1 MSALTSSIDSIVM
14 PDWLRAELEG
24 NDSAL
29 APANLAALAQA
40 QILEWGLPTL
50 RDEEWRWTNLRPI
63 ARLSTN
69 APHTGV
75 EASAQNHRL
84 QPDLSATIP
93 HALVIRFVGGQLQP
107 LPQNLPA
114 GLTLTRLTEVGEA
127 DRAAAFA
134 PSAQDRNDALLA
146 LNTAYATDGLL
157 LDIAANTVIDA
168 PIVLHWLDDKTCGQH
183 SQTRVFIRLHAHSA
197 ATVLELAEAPA
208 NTPHWRNAV
217 SIITQAANSELNHI
231 SLGLGGAQRL
241 LTDRSLVQLARD
253 ARYRSINIQL
263 GGQLTRREID
273 VNISES
279 GAHCDLFGLMMPR
292 GKQVMD
298 SHTRITHGAPH
309 TTSNEQYQII
319 ADEAGRGIF
328 KGRILVAQ
336 DAQKIEAYQNSRNL
350 LLSNTAEINTKP
362 ELEIY
367 ADDVKCSHGATI
379 GRLDDEALYYLQSR
393 GISHANARKLLI
405 AGFAQEMI
413 DALPY
418 PELVAHISAMIQTH
432 MSPAS

>member
-1 MSALTSSIDSIVM
+1 MSAPMPRPLEPIVL
-14 PDWLRAELEG
+14 PDWLRA
-24 NDSAL
+24 AL
-29 APANLAALAQA
+29 SQPATARVAPSSRQAAALAQ
-40 QILEWGLPTL
+40 ILNWGLPTA

-63 ARLSTN
+63 ARLAAAEPQAK
-69 APHTGV
+69 APC
-75 EASAQNHRL
+75 S
-84 QPDLSATIP
+84 DLSAGIP
-93 HALVIRFVGGQLQP
+93 DALVIRFVGGQLQA

-114 GLTLTRLTEVGEA
+114 GLSLTPLSRA
-127 DRAAAFA
+127 HDIDRAAAFA
-134 PSAQDRNDALLA
+134 PNAQSRNDALLA
-146 LNTAYATDGLL
+146 LNTACATEGVV
-157 LDIAANTVIDA
+157 LDIAANADIQA
-168 PIVLHWLDDKTCGQH
+168 PVVLDWQDNNQH
-183 SQTRVFIRLHAHSA
+183 SNHSHTRLFIRMGAHSS
-197 ATVLELAEAPA
+197 ATVLEATQAPE

-217 SIITQAANSELNHI
+217 SVIEQGANSQLTHI
-231 SLGLGGAQRL
+231 SLGLDGDQRL
-241 LTDRSLVQLARD
+241 LTDRSFVQLGHD

-263 GGQLTRREID
+263 GGQLARREID

-279 GAHCDLFGLMMPR
+279 GAHCDLLGLMMPR

-298 SHTRITHGAPH
+298 THTRITHGAPH

-328 KGRILVAQ
+328 KGRILVAE

-350 LLSNTAEINTKP
+350 LLSNTAEIDTKP

-393 GISHANARKLLI
+393 GISRSNARKLLI
-405 AGFAQEMI
+405 TGFAQEII

-418 PELVAHISAMIQTH
+418 PELVAQMSALLQTH
-432 MSPAS
+432 MGDAP